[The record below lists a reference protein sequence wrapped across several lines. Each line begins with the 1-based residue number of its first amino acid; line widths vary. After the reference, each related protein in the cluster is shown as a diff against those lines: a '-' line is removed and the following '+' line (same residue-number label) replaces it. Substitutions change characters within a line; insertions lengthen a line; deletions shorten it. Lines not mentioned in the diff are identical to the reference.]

1 MRGDD
6 RILPELVEYIV
17 KAIVDLPEDVKIN
30 EIVGTNT
37 TVIELSVAKSD
48 LGKVIG
54 KQGQNAR
61 SLRTLLNAAST
72 KLGKHSVLEIIE

>member
-1 MRGDD
+1 MK
-6 RILPELVEYIV
+6 ELLEAMA
-17 KAIVDLPEDVKIN
+17 KALVDHPDQVVVTLIEG
-30 EIVGTNT
+30 EQT
-37 TVIELSVAKSD
+37 TVLELRVAHED

-61 SLRTLLNAAST
+61 SIRTLLNAAST